1 MFFSGK
7 LFSLNMGS
15 QGAQGGPHETIYG
28 PKGGQGAQGGPHYS
42 PLFSPYYS
50 LLPNP
55 GNRARCGVAEGILG
69 HPPEGGFG
77 WFWELFLNNLISGL
91 RSRAETGFFGI
102 NFSFW
107 SE

>member
-1 MFFSGK
+1 MILGVPP
-7 LFSLNMGS
+7 LF
-15 QGAQGGPHETIYG
+15 PPIF
-28 PKGGQGAQGGPHYS
+28 
-42 PLFSPYYS
+42 PLFSR
-50 LLPNP
+50 

-91 RSRAETGFFGI
+91 RSRAEAGFFGI